1 MGTTMRDNIPTLIH
15 GSDRPALIDLAAGWE
30 LSGADLRAAVDR
42 LAGQLA
48 AAGAGPGDGVGIAMP
63 NSGETVL
70 AFLAVVRTGA
80 IAMPVNPA
88 LREQEI
94 AAGFEDRPPVALV
107 VGADG
112 HAAAEAVSR
121 SAGIPLCVM
130 GAGPQPA
137 LSGAPEGPPPPEPGP
152 DAVALLLHT
161 SGTTSRPK
169 AVPLRQR
176 NIAASARN
184 IAATYGLGPD
194 DRSYCLMP
202 LFHIHGLVASTLA
215 ALTAGGR
222 VVVPPRPNPGAVWRD
237 VGAHGISWFSAV
249 PTILGRLPAAPD
261 GDPGTLRFVR
271 SCSSAL
277 APSLWEGLEERF
289 GVPVVE
295 AYGMTEASHQ
305 MTTNPLPPA
314 ARRPGTVGVSAGAE
328 VAILDAEWSPLPP
341 GEAGEVA
348 VRGPGVVDGYLNNPQ
363 ANAASFRDGWFRT
376 GDLGR
381 LSPDGYLT
389 LDGRLK
395 ELINRGGEKIAPR
408 EIDEALLAHPGVR
421 EAVAFGVPDAKWG
434 EVVHAAVVA
443 TEVSHADLRAFCA
456 ERLAAFKVP
465 RRIHVVEEIPKGPTG
480 KIQRNTLAGAFGS

>member
-1 MGTTMRDNIPTLIH
+1 MHDVIHTLIH
-15 GSDRPALIDLAAGWE
+15 ESDRAALIDLAAGWE
-30 LSGADLRAAVDR
+30 LSGGDLRAAVDR
-42 LAGQLA
+42 LAGQLIA
-48 AAGAGPGDGVGIAMP
+48 ADAGPGEGVGIAMP
-63 NSGETVL
+63 NSGAAVL
-70 AFLAVVRTGA
+70 AFLAVARAGA
-80 IAMPVNPA
+80 IAMPVNPQ
-88 LREQEI
+88 LREHEI
-94 AAGFEDRPPVALV
+94 AATFEDRPPAAIV
-107 VGADG
+107 VDVDG

-121 SAGIPLCVM
+121 SAGIPLHVL
-130 GAGPQPA
+130 GAGPRPSLA
-137 LSGAPEGPPPPEPGP
+137 GAPEGTPAPPEPDP

-176 NIAASARN
+176 NIVASART

-215 ALTAGGR
+215 ALTGGGG
-222 VVVPPRPNPGAVWRD
+222 VVVPPRPNPGVIWRD
-237 VGAHGISWFSAV
+237 ARAHSISWFSAV
-249 PTILGRLPAAPD
+249 PTILAKLPAVPD

-277 APSLWEGLEERF
+277 APSLWQSLEERF

-314 ARRPGTVGVSAGAE
+314 ARRAGTVGVSAGAD
-328 VAILDAEWSPLPP
+328 VAILDAEWSALPP
-341 GEAGEVA
+341 GEPGEVA
-348 VRGPGVVDGYLNNPQ
+348 VRGPGVVDGYLNNPE
-363 ANAASFRDGWFRT
+363 ANAGSFRDGWFRT

-381 LSPDGYLT
+381 LSADGYLT

-421 EAVAFGVPDAKWG
+421 EAVAFGVPEAKWG

-443 TEVSHADLRAFCA
+443 TDVSEADLRAFCA

-465 RRIHVVEEIPKGPTG
+465 RRIHVVDQIPKGPTG
-480 KIQRNTLAGAFGS
+480 KIQRNALAGAFGS

>member
-1 MGTTMRDNIPTLIH
+1 MHDTIHTLIH
-15 GSDRPALIDLAAGWE
+15 ESDGPALIDLAAGWE
-30 LSGADLRAAVDR
+30 LSGAALRAAVDR

-48 AAGAGPGDGVGIAMP
+48 AAGAGPGDGVGIALP
-63 NSGETVL
+63 NSGESVL
-70 AFLAVVRTGA
+70 AFLAAARAGA
-80 IAMPVNPA
+80 IAMPVNPQ
-88 LREQEI
+88 LREHEI
-94 AAGFEDRPPVALV
+94 AAGFEDRPPAAIV
-107 VGADG
+107 VGEDG
-112 HAAAEAVSR
+112 HAPAEAVSR
-121 SAGIPLCVM
+121 SAGIALHVLS
-130 GAGPQPA
+130 AGPRPA
-137 LSGAPEGPPPPEPGP
+137 LAGAPEGAPAPPEPDP

-176 NIAASARN
+176 NIAASAQT

-215 ALTAGGR
+215 ALAGGGC
-222 VVVPPRPNPGAVWRD
+222 VVVPSRPNPGVIWRD
-237 VGAHGISWFSAV
+237 VRAHGISWFSAV
-249 PTILGRLPAAPD
+249 PTILGKLPAAPD

-277 APSLWEGLEERF
+277 APSLWESLEQRF

-314 ARRPGTVGVSAGAE
+314 ARRAGTVGVPAGAE
-328 VAILDAEWSPLPP
+328 VAVLDPAWSALPA
-341 GEAGEVA
+341 GEPGEVA
-348 VRGPGVVDGYLNNPQ
+348 VRGPGVVDGYLNNPE
-363 ANAASFRDGWFRT
+363 ANAGSFRDGWFRT

-381 LSPDGYLT
+381 LSAEGYLT
-389 LDGRLK
+389 LEGRLK
-395 ELINRGGEKIAPR
+395 ELFIRGGEKIAPR

-421 EAVAFGVPDAKWG
+421 EAVAFGVPEAKWG

-443 TEVSHADLRAFCA
+443 TDVSEADLRAFCA

-465 RRIHVVEEIPKGPTG
+465 RRIHVVDQIPKGPTG
-480 KIQRNTLAGAFGS
+480 KIQRNPLAGAFGS

>member
-1 MGTTMRDNIPTLIH
+1 MHEAIHTLIH
-15 GSDRPALIDLAAGWE
+15 ESDAPALIDLAAGWQ

-70 AFLAVVRTGA
+70 AFLAAARAGA
-80 IAMPVNPA
+80 IAMPVNPQ
-88 LREQEI
+88 LREHEI
-94 AAGFEDRPPVALV
+94 AAGFEDRPPAAIV
-107 VGADG
+107 VGEDG

-121 SAGIPLCVM
+121 SAGIALHVLS
-130 GAGPQPA
+130 AGPRPA
-137 LSGAPEGPPPPEPGP
+137 LAGAPEHAPAPPAPDP

-176 NIAASARN
+176 NIAASART

-215 ALTAGGR
+215 ALAGGGC
-222 VVVPPRPNPGAVWRD
+222 VVVPSRPNPGAVWRD
-237 VGAHGISWFSAV
+237 VRAHGISWFSAV
-249 PTILGRLPAAPD
+249 PTILGKLPAAPD

-277 APSLWEGLEERF
+277 APSLWESLEQRF

-314 ARRPGTVGVSAGAE
+314 ARRAGTVGVPAGAE
-328 VAILDAEWSPLPP
+328 VAVLDPAWSALPA
-341 GEAGEVA
+341 GEPGEVA

-381 LSPDGYLT
+381 LSADGYLT

-443 TEVSHADLRAFCA
+443 AGASEADLRAFCA

-480 KIQRNTLAGAFGS
+480 KIQRNALAGAFDS

>member
-1 MGTTMRDNIPTLIH
+1 MHNIIPTLIH
-15 GSDRPALIDLAAGWE
+15 ETDRPALIDLAAGWE

-48 AAGAGPGDGVGIAMP
+48 AAGAGPGDGVAIAMP

-70 AFLAVVRTGA
+70 VFLAVARAGA
-80 IAMPVNPA
+80 IAMPVNPQ
-88 LREQEI
+88 LHEHEI
-94 AAGFEDRPPVALV
+94 AAGFEDRPPVAIV
-107 VGADG
+107 VGAGG

-121 SAGIPLCVM
+121 SIGVPLYVM
-130 GAGPQPA
+130 GGGPRAA
-137 LSGAPEGPPPPEPGP
+137 LAGAPEGAPAPPEPDP
-152 DAVALLLHT
+152 DAIALLLHT

-176 NIAASARN
+176 NIAASART
-184 IAATYGLGPD
+184 IAATYGLGPG

-215 ALTAGGR
+215 ALTGGGC

-237 VGAHGISWFSAV
+237 ARAHGISWFSAV

-277 APSLWEGLEERF
+277 APSLWESLEERF

-314 ARRPGTVGVSAGAE
+314 ARRAGTVGVSAGAE

-381 LSPDGYLT
+381 LSADGYLT
-389 LDGRLK
+389 IEGRLK

-443 TEVSHADLRAFCA
+443 TGVSDGDLRAFCA
-456 ERLAAFKVP
+456 ERLAVFKVP

-480 KIQRNTLAGAFGS
+480 KIQRNTLAGAFGP